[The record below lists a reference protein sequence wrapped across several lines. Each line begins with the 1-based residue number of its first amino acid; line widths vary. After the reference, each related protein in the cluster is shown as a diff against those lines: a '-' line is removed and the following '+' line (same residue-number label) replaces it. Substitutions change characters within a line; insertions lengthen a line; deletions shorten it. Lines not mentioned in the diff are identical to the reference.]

1 MVLLQ
6 HKHLKT
12 FHVASNETGAEMLKP
27 ENSVYQKIGTAK
39 TKKAA
44 ISLASKTRKKQA
56 AESE

>member
-12 FHVASNETGAEMLKP
+12 FHYASDKKAAEMLKP
-27 ENSVYQKIGTAK
+27 QNSIFEKIGNAK
-39 TKKAA
+39 DKKAV

-56 AESE
+56 AERE